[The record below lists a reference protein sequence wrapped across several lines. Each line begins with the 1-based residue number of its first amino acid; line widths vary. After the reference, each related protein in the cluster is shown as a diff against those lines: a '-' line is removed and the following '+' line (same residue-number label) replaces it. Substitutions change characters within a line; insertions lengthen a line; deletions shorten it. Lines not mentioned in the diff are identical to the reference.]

1 MAESVKIDNIEI
13 GKGNPLVLISGPC
26 VIESEKIVLHTCE
39 KIKEITNKLKMP
51 FIFKS
56 SYSKANRLN
65 IESYSGPGM
74 SKGLRILEKVKKE
87 LEVSILTDIHNPDE
101 AEPVSEVADILQI
114 PAFLCRQTDL
124 VVAAAKTG
132 KAVNIKKGQFM
143 APEDMGAIAKK
154 IESEAN
160 HNILLTERGTFFGYH
175 NLVVDM
181 RSLVI
186 MRNLGYPVVFD
197 ATHSLQLPGLG
208 GGVSGGQPQ
217 FISPLARAAVAC
229 GCDALFIET
238 HPDVKNALCDKDSML
253 PLDKLEELLVQVIE
267 IDEVVREGEGKG
279 LFVGLKVLSKSET
292 TPDSEKE

>member
-1 MAESVKIDNIEI
+1 MAGSVKINSIEI
-13 GKGNPLVLISGPC
+13 GRGNPLALIAGPC
-26 VIESEKIVLHTCE
+26 VIESERVVLHTCE
-39 KIKEITNKLKMP
+39 KIKEITTKLKIP

-65 IESYSGPGM
+65 INSYSGPGM
-74 SKGLRILEKVKKE
+74 SKGLKILQKARKE
-87 LEVSILTDIHNPDE
+87 FDVSILTDIHNPE
-101 AEPVSEVADILQI
+101 QAEPVSEVADVLQI

-124 VVAAAKTG
+124 VLAAGKTG

-143 APEDMGAIAKK
+143 APQDMGSIAKK
-154 IESEAN
+154 IESVGN

-197 ATHSLQLPGLG
+197 ATHSLQLPGSG
-208 GGVSGGQPQ
+208 GGFSGGQPQ
-217 FISPLARAAVAC
+217 LILPLARAAVAC

-253 PLDKLEELLVQVIE
+253 PLEKLEELLVQVVD
-267 IDEVVREGEGKG
+267 IDKLVKE
-279 LFVGLKVLSKSET
+279 KSE
-292 TPDSEKE
+292 